1 VAVNYDVARE
11 KCNERLGGDMAAWL
25 SRASEEESKAR
36 EGIKT
41 GQ

>member
-1 VAVNYDVARE
+1 VAVNYEVARE
-11 KCNERLGGDMAAWL
+11 KCNERQGGDRAACL

-36 EGIKT
+36 ADIKT